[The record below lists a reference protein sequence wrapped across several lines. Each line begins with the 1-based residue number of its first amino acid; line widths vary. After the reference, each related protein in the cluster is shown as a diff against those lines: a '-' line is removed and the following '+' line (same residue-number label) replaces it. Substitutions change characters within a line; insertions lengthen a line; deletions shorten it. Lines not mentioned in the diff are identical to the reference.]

1 MKKRILSLLLALV
14 FCIGTLAA
22 CADANE
28 PSNDTTDTTAQQDVT
43 EPTESVIYVDANAAD
58 GGNGSEN
65 APFKTVAEAQ
75 TKIREMKADGTMPD
89 GGVTVLLAN
98 GNYEPI
104 AFTEEDSGTESAPIV
119 YKAAEANGAT
129 ITGGVTLSADDFVA
143 LDDDEKAKLIDEAA
157 KEAVIK
163 VDLTKYGITKDD
175 LGDTAF
181 KNDTS
186 SGRDENGNVHGF
198 AELFIDTERMTLAR
212 YPNDDFL
219 KTGETDGVTV
229 FGIKD
234 EVKERAVNW
243 DTENLLTGGYFCYD
257 WSFSTIPVSD
267 VDTDNLT
274 VTLAEEDYYGIAK
287 NRRYFF
293 LNVFAETDMPGEY
306 YIDRENL
313 ILYVY
318 PTENFNSAS
327 IVLSVSDKDI
337 VEAENASYLNFEQ
350 LNFSAS
356 RANGFTING
365 SNINISDCKISGIRA
380 NAIEVRGTNIT
391 IENNEICDIG
401 DYAILMYGGEPE
413 TLTSSNNLIYN
424 NLICKWG
431 ELSRTVARAAR
442 IYGCGTT
449 ISHNEMCDAPY
460 RAIQYEGPNHMIEY
474 NEIYNVCYET
484 DDCGAIYSKRSFTDY
499 GSTIRYNFI
508 HDIGMRG
515 LRADGIFLDDGE
527 SGQTLIGNLIVNVS
541 GHGINMGGGRDN
553 VVENNL
559 ILDWNYKE
567 YRALT
572 FDNRG
577 RDDMLGGEPEQAQWM
592 ADRMKP
598 YQAQQEWLDAFP
610 GYGDIIPFY
619 IGYEG
624 DYDDPMLSGNPSNNV
639 FRNNMFYKMK
649 QTFYAGDNKPGV
661 SYRLIMGM
669 DEYNNVVE
677 NCLSLQDY
685 DFVDI
690 PGYENGDYT
699 LAENS
704 QAYQNGFEE
713 LPLDQMGR
721 IIEE

>member
-1 MKKRILSLLLALV
+1 
-14 FCIGTLAA
+14 
-22 CADANE
+22 
-28 PSNDTTDTTAQQDVT
+28 
-43 EPTESVIYVDANAAD
+43 
-58 GGNGSEN
+58 
-65 APFKTVAEAQ
+65 
-75 TKIREMKADGTMPD
+75 
-89 GGVTVLLAN
+89 
-98 GNYEPI
+98 
-104 AFTEEDSGTESAPIV
+104 
-119 YKAAEANGAT
+119 
-129 ITGGVTLSADDFVA
+129 
-143 LDDDEKAKLIDEAA
+143 
-157 KEAVIK
+157 
-163 VDLTKYGITKDD
+163 
-175 LGDTAF
+175 
-181 KNDTS
+181 
-186 SGRDENGNVHGF
+186 
-198 AELFIDTERMTLAR
+198 
-212 YPNDDFL
+212 
-219 KTGETDGVTV
+219 
-229 FGIKD
+229 
-234 EVKERAVNW
+234 
-243 DTENLLTGGYFCYD
+243 
-257 WSFSTIPVSD
+257 
-267 VDTDNLT
+267 
-274 VTLAEEDYYGIAK
+274 
-287 NRRYFF
+287 
-293 LNVFAETDMPGEY
+293 
-306 YIDRENL
+306 
-313 ILYVY
+313 
-318 PTENFNSAS
+318 
-327 IVLSVSDKDI
+327 
-337 VEAENASYLNFEQ
+337 
-350 LNFSAS
+350 
-356 RANGFTING
+356 
-365 SNINISDCKISGIRA
+365 
-380 NAIEVRGTNIT
+380 
-391 IENNEICDIG
+391 
-401 DYAILMYGGEPE
+401 
-413 TLTSSNNLIYN
+413 
-424 NLICKWG
+424 
-431 ELSRTVARAAR
+431 
-442 IYGCGTT
+442 
-449 ISHNEMCDAPY
+449 
-460 RAIQYEGPNHMIEY
+460 
-474 NEIYNVCYET
+474 
-484 DDCGAIYSKRSFTDY
+484 
-499 GSTIRYNFI
+499 
-508 HDIGMRG
+508 MRG

-559 ILDWNYKE
+559 ILDWDYKE